1 MSQGPFVQGQRYMSE
16 TEPELGL
23 GMISAVE
30 AKTVQILFLAS
41 GEKRTYGSKGSPLKR
56 VVFQKGD
63 EITLRNGEKHL
74 VESHD
79 VVDELIRYQ
88 TSDGSF
94 IDERELSDAI
104 SFNRPEERLFSG
116 ESDSLDLFNLRFKTY
131 QMQKNWKTSV
141 ARGFL
146 GGRVALLP
154 HQLYVAE
161 TVAKRSHPRV
171 LLADEVGL
179 GKTIEAGMI
188 IHQMLTT
195 ERISRVL
202 ILVPDSLV
210 YQWFVEMLRKFN
222 LTFTTINQETPPE
235 IGVNPF
241 TEKELII
248 LNIGLLKGSEL
259 ARKLLDEAEFD
270 LVVVDE
276 AHLIKWSPK
285 EVSPEYR
292 IVERLAKRVKGLLL
306 LTATPEQLGMEGH
319 FARLKLLDP
328 DRFFDYDK
336 FLEENAHYG
345 DIAAKA
351 KDLIQKENWEGINEL
366 LDEHGTGRIFFR
378 NTRANMVKN
387 KATFPKRILKAYPLE
402 DSSKKKVLK
411 HLSIKDD
418 SPDSE
423 LFEHK
428 AEWLVQFLHQNPREK
443 MLLICRSKTKVLI
456 LEKLLKDSVPNLQVG
471 VFHSDLSFVA
481 RDRQAAY
488 FADPEG
494 ADILLCT
501 EIGSEGRN
509 FEFAHHL
516 ILFDL
521 PPLPEIL
528 EQRIGR
534 LDRIGQKSDILIH
547 VPYFLDTFEEILFTW
562 YNEAFDAFA
571 HSSKGAGLVY
581 LRLQSLLKEYLEN
594 PKIIFEDRKI
604 FHDFLETAKKEYAE
618 VVKDLEAG
626 RDILIE
632 LNSFKKEEAEKFKS
646 EIEKFDRENELSEY
660 MSDVF
665 HHLGVDVEDLDNS
678 ILYIKPSD
686 NMYIPHFPGLDQ
698 DGKRIT
704 YDRNVARRR
713 EDVEFLTWDHPM
725 VVGVIELILG
735 NSFGNMIVAQRKSPK
750 PGAKAF
756 VECFFRV
763 SPIADKKYN
772 APFFFPSLI
781 LRTLF
786 DSGGENFTEK
796 WQKEDLDEKIT
807 DASVETRA
815 RAKSLPR
822 NAVQKILKTSHDY
835 ALEKAKAIV
844 EENLVKMREELTHEK
859 NRLIHLKAR
868 NPSVKEH
875 EILFFEEQIEHLEK
889 AFKSTE
895 VMLDSFRIVLS

>member
-1 MSQGPFVQGQRYMSE
+1 MSQSLFVQGQRFMSE

-23 GMISAVE
+23 GIINEVE
-30 AKTVQILFLAS
+30 SKTVQILFLAS
-41 GEKRTYGSKGSPLKR
+41 GEKRTYGIKGAPVKR
-56 VVFQKGD
+56 VVFQAGD
-63 EITLRNGEKHL
+63 DIILRNGEKHI
-74 VESHD
+74 VQSFD
-79 VVDELIRYQ
+79 VVDGIIRYL
-88 TSDGSF
+88 TNSKNF
-94 IDERELSDAI
+94 VDERELSDAI
-104 SFNRPEERLFSG
+104 SFNKPEERLFSG

-131 QMQKNWKTSV
+131 QMQKNWKTSR

-235 IGVNPF
+235 ASVNPF
-241 TEKELII
+241 IEKELII

-259 ARKLLDEAEFD
+259 ARKLLDEAQFD

-276 AHLIKWSPK
+276 AHLIKWTPK
-285 EVSPEYR
+285 ESSPEYR

-328 DRFFDYDK
+328 DRFYDYDK
-336 FLEENAHYG
+336 FLEESGQYG
-345 DIAAKA
+345 EVAKKA
-351 KDLIQKENWEGINEL
+351 KDLVSRDCWEEINEL

-387 KATFPKRILKAYPLE
+387 KSIFPKRVLKAYPIE
-402 DSSKKKVLK
+402 DSSKKKTLK
-411 HLSIKDD
+411 NMSIKDD
-418 SPDSE
+418 SPDSD
-423 LFEHK
+423 LFEQK
-428 AEWLVQFLHQNPREK
+428 AEWLVQFLHKNPREK
-443 MLLICRSKTKVLI
+443 MLLICRSKTKVLV

-516 ILFDL
+516 ILLDL
-521 PPLPEIL
+521 PILPETL

-534 LDRIGQKSDILIH
+534 LDRIGQKSDIQIH
-547 VPYFLDTFEEILFTW
+547 VPYLLDTFEEILFTW
-562 YNEAFDAFA
+562 YNEAFDAFV
-571 HSSKGAGLVY
+571 HSSKGAGIVY
-581 LRLQSLLKEYLEN
+581 QRLQSLLKEYLEN
-594 PKIIFEDRKI
+594 PQIIFGDRSV
-604 FHDFLETAKKEYAE
+604 FHDFLNTARKEYAE
-618 VVKDLEAG
+618 VVNELDAG

-632 LNSFKKEEAEKFKS
+632 LNSFKKDKAESFKQ
-646 EIEKFDRENELSEY
+646 EIEKFDRENELATY

-665 HHLGVDVEDLDNS
+665 HHFGVDVEDLDNS
-678 ILYIKPSD
+678 VLYIKPGD
-686 NMYIPHFPGLDQ
+686 NMYVPHFPCLDQ
-698 DGKRIT
+698 EGKRIT

-725 VVGVIELILG
+725 VVGVFELILG
-735 NSFGNMIVAQRKSPK
+735 NSFGNMIVAQRKTPK
-750 PGAKAF
+750 AQAKAF

-772 APFFFPSLI
+772 APFFFPSLM

-786 DSGGENFTEK
+786 DSSGENFTEK

-807 DASVETRA
+807 DASIETRA
-815 RAKSLPR
+815 KAKLLPKS
-822 NAVQKILKTSHDY
+822 AVQKILKISHGF
-835 ALEKAKAIV
+835 AVEKTKEIV
-844 EENLVKMREELTHEK
+844 NENLVHMRNSLLHEK
-859 NRLIHLKAR
+859 NRLIHLKEK

-875 EILFFEEQIEHLEK
+875 EIIFLDEQISHLEQ